1 MSFKKFPYGYEM
13 KKGEIIISEE
23 EAKYVRYIFN
33 SYVSGKSMYSI
44 SIELFN
50 NNTPYFNDTKKRSTY
65 KVNAMLRDKRYKGA
79 DGYPAIVEPDVFE
92 KAQRCGK
99 AYVSTDKTNKKKV
112 PTFEIKKETVYEES
126 EAVRNLE
133 RNLKT
138 KLNGNFDTEEIR
150 DLILQLAAEKY
161 SCIH

>member
-1 MSFKKFPYGYEM
+1 MPLKKYPYGYEM
-13 KKGEIIISEE
+13 KNGEIIISEE
-23 EAKYVRYIFN
+23 EAKYVKYIFN
-33 SYVSGKSMYSI
+33 SYISGKSMYSI

-50 NNTPYFNDTKKRSTY
+50 NDTPYFNDTKKRSGH
-65 KVNAMLRDKRYKGA
+65 KVNAILRDKRYNGA
-79 DGYPAIVEPDVFE
+79 DGYPAIIEPDVFD
-92 KAQRCGK
+92 KAQISGK
-99 AYVSTDKTNKKKV
+99 PYVLTCKTNKKKV
-112 PTFEIKKETVYEES
+112 PTFQINKETVYVEN
-126 EAVRNLE
+126 EAVIKLE

>member
-1 MSFKKFPYGYEM
+1 MLRGRGFVQSL
-13 KKGEIIISEE
+13 
-23 EAKYVRYIFN
+23 
-33 SYVSGKSMYSI
+33 YSI

-79 DGYPAIVEPDVFE
+79 DGYPAIVEPDVFD

-99 AYVSTDKTNKKKV
+99 AYVSTDRSQKKKV
-112 PTFEIKKETVYEES
+112 PTFQINKETVYVENES
-126 EAVRNLE
+126 VRSLE
-133 RNLKT
+133 KCLKE
-138 KLNGNFDTEEIR
+138 KLNSNFDTEEIR

-161 SCIH
+161 SCIN

>member
-1 MSFKKFPYGYEM
+1 
-13 KKGEIIISEE
+13 
-23 EAKYVRYIFN
+23 
-33 SYVSGKSMYSI
+33 
-44 SIELFN
+44 
-50 NNTPYFNDTKKRSTY
+50 
-65 KVNAMLRDKRYKGA
+65 MLRDKRYKGA

-150 DLILQLAAEKY
+150 NLILQLAAEKY